1 MEKHLYKSLDE
12 NITEIKSFFDNSVD
26 YFEKEIDIMGH
37 RAAIVMCEDLINI
50 TNIWQVNLRPLNNLK
65 ADFTPQQVYDY
76 VSKQTTIPFNSAPA

>member
-65 ADFTPQQVYDY
+65 ADFTPQQVY
-76 VSKQTTIPFNSAPA
+76 